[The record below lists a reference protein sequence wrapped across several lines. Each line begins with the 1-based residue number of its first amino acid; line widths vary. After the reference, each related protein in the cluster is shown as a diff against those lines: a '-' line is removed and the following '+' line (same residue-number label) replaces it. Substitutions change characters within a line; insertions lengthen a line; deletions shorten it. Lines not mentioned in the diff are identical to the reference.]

1 MLGKTGR
8 QKEKGLTDAEMLR
21 HHQQLNGR
29 ESEQTL
35 GDNSGPQP
43 CLT

>member
-1 MLGKTGR
+1 MLGKTR
-8 QKEKGLTDAEMLR
+8 QKEKGATEAEMLR
-21 HHQQLNGR
+21 HHHPLNGR

-43 CLT
+43 GLT